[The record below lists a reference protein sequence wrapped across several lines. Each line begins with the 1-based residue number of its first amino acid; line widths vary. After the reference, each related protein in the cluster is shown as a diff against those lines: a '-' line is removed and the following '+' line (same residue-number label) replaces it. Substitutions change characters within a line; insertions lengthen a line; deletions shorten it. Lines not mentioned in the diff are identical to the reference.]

1 MFNSS
6 GYPRR
11 IDEQIDEYISP
22 PPVSDIIDSNGD
34 IILTANLL
42 LNYLYH
48 TYGNYKTNAPLSQ
61 LWFMYDAVHRADFLK
76 AYTAWTATYNPL
88 DNYNGSE
95 TNIYLTNDGIE
106 METITH
112 GKTTTTTANDI
123 TNETAVTTFDSNTYK
138 PEGQSTQTGSSTDA
152 ESGTTT
158 TQRDRTGK
166 ALTVDGE
173 TYTADNVHAELKKR
187 SGNLGVT
194 TSQQMITSEI
204 DMRLN
209 PLVIM
214 YIDTFISEY
223 AYCILGEW
231 GSDYDN

>member
-22 PPVSDIIDSNGD
+22 LPVSDIIDSNGD

-61 LWFMYDAVHRADFLK
+61 LWFMYDAIHRADFLK
-76 AYTAWTATYNPL
+76 AYAAWTATYNPL

-95 TNIYLTNDGIE
+95 TNVYLTNDGNEI
-106 METITH
+106 ETITH

-123 TNETAVTTFDSNTYK
+123 TNETAVTTFDNNTYK
-138 PEGQSTQTGSSTDA
+138 PEGQNTQSGSSTDS

-158 TQRDRTGK
+158 TNRDRTAK
-166 ALTVDGE
+166 TLTVDN
-173 TYTADNVHAELKKR
+173 TPYTADNVHAEIKKR

-194 TSQQMITSEI
+194 TSQQMITSEV

-231 GSDYDN
+231 GSGYDN

>member
-48 TYGNYKTNAPLSQ
+48 TYGNYKTNAPLSH
-61 LWFMYDAVHRADFLK
+61 LWFMYDAIHRADFLK
-76 AYTAWTATYNPL
+76 AYAAWTATYNPL

-95 TNIYLTNDGIE
+95 TNVYLTNDGNE
-106 METITH
+106 TETITH
-112 GKTTTTTANDI
+112 GKTTTTTANNI

-138 PEGQSTQTGSSTDA
+138 PEGKNEQTGSSTDA

-166 ALTVDGE
+166 SLTVDGE

>member
-11 IDEQIDEYISP
+11 IDEQIDEYTSP
-22 PPVSDIIDSNGD
+22 PPVSDILDSDGNV
-34 IILTANLL
+34 ILTANLL

-48 TYGNYKTNAPLSQ
+48 TYGNYKTNAPMSQ
-61 LWFMYDAVHRADFLK
+61 LWFMYDAIHRADFLK
-76 AYTAWTATYNPL
+76 AYAAWTATYNPL

-95 TNIYLTNDGIE
+95 TNVYLTNDGDE
-106 METITH
+106 TETITH
-112 GKTTTTTANDI
+112 GKTTTTTANGI
-123 TNETAVTTFDSNTYK
+123 TNETAVTTFDSAAYK
-138 PEGQSTQTGSSTDA
+138 PEGKNEQSGSSTDI

-158 TQRDRTGK
+158 TSRDRTGK

-194 TSQQMITSEI
+194 TSQQMITSEV

-231 GSDYDN
+231 GG

>member
-22 PPVSDIIDSNGD
+22 PPISDITDNNGNV
-34 IILTANLL
+34 ILSSNLL
-42 LNYLYH
+42 LSYLYH
-48 TYGNYKTNAPLSQ
+48 TYGNYKTNAPMSQ
-61 LWFMYDAVHRADFLK
+61 LWFMYDAIHHADFLK
-76 AYTAWTATYNPL
+76 AYDAWTATYNPL

-95 TNIYLTNDGIE
+95 TNVYLTNDGE
-106 METITH
+106 ETETITH

-123 TNETAVTTFDSNTYK
+123 INETAVTTFDSAAYK
-138 PEGQSTQTGSSTDA
+138 PEGKNEQSGSSTDT

-158 TQRDRTGK
+158 TRRDRTEK
-166 ALTVDGE
+166 TLTVDGE

-194 TSQQMITSEI
+194 TSQQMITSEV

-209 PLVIM
+209 PLVTM

-231 GSDYDN
+231 GSEYDN

>member
-11 IDEQIDEYISP
+11 IDEQIDEYTSP
-22 PPVSDIIDSNGD
+22 PPVSDILDSNGNV
-34 IILTANLL
+34 ILTANLL
-42 LNYLYH
+42 LSYLYH
-48 TYGNYKTNAPLSQ
+48 TYGNYKTNAPMSQ
-61 LWFMYDAVHRADFLK
+61 LWFMYDAIHRADFLK
-76 AYTAWTATYNPL
+76 AYAAWTSEYNPL

-95 TNIYLTNDGIE
+95 TNVYLTNDGE
-106 METITH
+106 ETETITH
-112 GKTTTTTANDI
+112 GKTTTTTANGI
-123 TNETAVTTFDSNTYK
+123 TNETAVTTFDSAAYK
-138 PEGQSTQTGSSTDA
+138 PEGKNEQSGSSTDA

-158 TQRDRTGK
+158 TRRDRTGK
-166 ALTVDGE
+166 ALTVDDT

-194 TSQQMITSEI
+194 TSQQMITSEV

-231 GSDYDN
+231 GCDYDN